1 MSNKKYFLKS
11 SNSVEADGPF
21 SIDELKARQIDRN
34 TEVYSSEQG
43 EWRAAGSIQELA
55 ALWSG
60 IEKSK
65 EQEQD
70 RRELPDE
77 TLPKSMESDGDADQ
91 SDVIGSSFVAH
102 SEDDVREESHP
113 QFDSAEGSS
122 QPIVQEASWAD
133 ESSAT
138 GKTDLRADDEDSVV
152 DSNSN
157 QAKVMVKKTLLVL
170 VAIFV
175 CLVIVVLWMV
185 IFELVFGYTPRGFG
199 GALPSILMFFLL
211 RAVWRKI
218 TGSKS
223 KKKAN

>member
-65 EQEQD
+65 EPEQD

-102 SEDDVREESHP
+102 SEDSVEGVASSIESGEFSADCARGSCR
-113 QFDSAEGSS
+113 QFIGN
-122 QPIVQEASWAD
+122 W
-133 ESSAT
+133 
-138 GKTDLRADDEDSVV
+138 ED
-152 DSNSN
+152 
-157 QAKVMVKKTLLVL
+157 
-170 VAIFV
+170 
-175 CLVIVVLWMV
+175 
-185 IFELVFGYTPRGFG
+185 
-199 GALPSILMFFLL
+199 
-211 RAVWRKI
+211 
-218 TGSKS
+218 
-223 KKKAN
+223 